1 MNDEAG
7 TSIDDISTPLLDA
20 VLVAR
25 MAAAKDEHGIVH
37 DKELAAEYLVA
48 MQAHQEEL
56 ARHRG
61 EEPAAPVPEGE
72 RIFPDAG

>member
-1 MNDEAG
+1 MNDEAD

-37 DKELAAEYLVA
+37 DKELTAEYLVA
-48 MQAHQEEL
+48 MQAHHEEL

-61 EEPAAPVPEGE
+61 EEHPAPLPEGD
-72 RIFPDAG
+72 RKFPDAG

>member
-1 MNDEAG
+1 MNDADASP
-7 TSIDDISTPLLDA
+7 TDDVSTPLLDA

-37 DKELAAEYLVA
+37 DKQLAAEYLVA

-61 EEPAAPVPEGE
+61 EDHSAPVPEDE
-72 RIFPDAG
+72 RAFPDGP